1 MEPKQTVTSLKS
13 VPLFQDLEEKEL
25 RALLAI
31 SKTRSYPKDNVL
43 FLQNDPGDSFYLIL
57 SGEVK
62 IAILGSD
69 GREYILSFLKSGDFF
84 GEMSLFDSE
93 PRSASVVTT
102 AASSFLVIQRDAFLN
117 HITQAPSM
125 LTKFLSTFS
134 KRLRKTDAQLG
145 DLALLNVHARVV
157 KTLLMLAQ
165 ASETPTGSGQ
175 RIISKRLTHQD
186 LASMVGTTRETVTRI
201 LNELKAQGH
210 IVNDGRK
217 MIIHKSLHQYFDTLA
232 DSLL

>member
-1 MEPKQTVTSLKS
+1 MIQKNNTLLTA
-13 VPLFQDLEEKEL
+13 VPLFSGLNEEEVRSL
-25 RALLAI
+25 QAL

-43 FLQNDPGDSFYLIL
+43 FLQGDPGDSFYLIL

-62 IAILGSD
+62 VAILGAD

-93 PRSASVVTT
+93 SRSASVVTT
-102 AASSFLVIQRDAFLN
+102 TAATFLIIQREAFLN
-117 HITQAPSM
+117 YVTQTPSV

-134 KRLRKTDAQLG
+134 IRLRKTDAQLG
-145 DLALLNVHARVV
+145 DLALLNVHARIV

-165 ASETPTGSGQ
+165 TNVQEISAGQ

-201 LNELKAQGH
+201 LNELKTQGH
-210 IVNDGRK
+210 IANDGRK
-217 MIIHKSLHQYFDTLA
+217 IIIHKSLHQYLDTLA